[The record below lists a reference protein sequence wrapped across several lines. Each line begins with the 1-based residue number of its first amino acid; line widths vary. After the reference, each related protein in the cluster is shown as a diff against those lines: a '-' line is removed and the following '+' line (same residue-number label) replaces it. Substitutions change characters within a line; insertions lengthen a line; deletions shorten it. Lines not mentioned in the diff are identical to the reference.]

1 MKLILITLVGL
12 IVGMMVACGGG
23 GLQIANAQEVVDSL
37 NRTGWD
43 VVNCDGQAHA
53 MVGADSGLGCTAG
66 PRGKTG
72 VAIEVYTYAGDA
84 KKGCDDSGWL
94 CRALVD
100 EADSE
105 ERTIIFSGNVM
116 LVIHWGND
124 VWGCEGSA
132 CADFGAEVAK
142 VMIEDLH
149 SK

>member
-72 VAIEVYTYAGDA
+72 VAIEVYTYDGDA
-84 KKGCDDSGWL
+84 EKGCKDSGWW
-94 CRALVD
+94 CRASVD
-100 EADSE
+100 EADS
-105 ERTIIFSGNVM
+105 RDKNIIFSGNVM
-116 LVIHWGND
+116 FVVFAG
-124 VWGCEGSA
+124 
-132 CADFGAEVAK
+132 ADIANALL
-142 VMIEDLH
+142 EDMQ
-149 SK
+149 K